1 MRGGAGGAAGGAE
14 GAGAS
19 ATGASIGGAGGG
31 GVSTPVGALGAGVGS
46 AIAIGRGAGGG
57 VGALVMVRFTGAGF
71 GAGGGGSTLGTGG
84 SMISEM
90 ISTGR
95 ITSTARRS
103 KPDCI
108 AHSTATCSSTTP
120 PAMAALRLMPGP
132 EAKRE
137 EEVVIDQGRAHPDVT
152 HDASAETGVA
162 GETGVR
168 LYLRNIHQVEPITR
182 IRLPPNVA
190 MSSMLR
196 FP

>member
-1 MRGGAGGAAGGAE
+1 MLGAAGGAAGGAG
-14 GAGAS
+14 GAGVW
-19 ATGASIGGAGGG
+19 ATGVSMGGAGGW
-31 GVSTPVGALGAGVGS
+31 GVSTPVGALGSGVGS
-46 AIAIGRGAGGG
+46 AIAMGRGAGGG
-57 VGALVMVRFTGAGF
+57 VGALVMVRFTGAGL
-71 GAGGGGSTLGTGG
+71 GAGGGGSTLGTGA
-84 SMISEM
+84 SMISVR

-103 KPDCI
+103 RPDCM
-108 AHSTATCSSTTP
+108 AQSTATCSSTTP

-152 HDASAETGVA
+152 HDAYAETG
-162 GETGVR
+162 GKGVR